1 MTGVKVT
8 AQKNK
13 NSVHNARNAERKSQV
28 MATFLVHYSDG
39 RSMYFSASK
48 AGVHRKT
55 IWEWRN
61 KDADFDK
68 AVRDAQQDGTDW
80 YEDRLH
86 DLAEEGNVAAI
97 IFGLKMRGRYST
109 EAANGHEGGARRPPE
124 NADFTVEDLAQRAID
139 RGYITVPKSPK
150 EIDGA
155 DIAKVE

>member
-1 MTGVKVT
+1 MY
-8 AQKNK
+8 
-13 NSVHNARNAERKSQV
+13 
-28 MATFLVHYSDG
+28 YS
-39 RSMYFSASK
+39 AAK

-61 KDADFDK
+61 KDAGFDK

-97 IFGLKMRGRYST
+97 IFGLKMRGRYQT
-109 EAANGHEGGARRPPE
+109 DAANGNEGVGARPPE
-124 NADFTVEDLAQRAID
+124 HADFTVEELAQHAID
-139 RGYITVPKSPK
+139 LGYVSTPKPPK

-155 DIAKVE
+155 DMARVG